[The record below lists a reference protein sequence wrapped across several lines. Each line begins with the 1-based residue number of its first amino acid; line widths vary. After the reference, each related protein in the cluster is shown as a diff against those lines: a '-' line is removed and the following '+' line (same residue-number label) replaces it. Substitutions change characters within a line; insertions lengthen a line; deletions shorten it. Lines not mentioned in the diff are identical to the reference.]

1 MLMKELTKYSSVQEL
16 KSASRAADMS
26 SPKVVERHNN
36 FERSMMS
43 LRKEYV
49 KTNQR

>member
-1 MLMKELTKYSSVQEL
+1 MRELTKYSSIQEL
-16 KSASRAADMS
+16 NSASRPADMS
-26 SPKVVERHNN
+26 SSKVVERHNS

-43 LRKEYV
+43 LRKEYI